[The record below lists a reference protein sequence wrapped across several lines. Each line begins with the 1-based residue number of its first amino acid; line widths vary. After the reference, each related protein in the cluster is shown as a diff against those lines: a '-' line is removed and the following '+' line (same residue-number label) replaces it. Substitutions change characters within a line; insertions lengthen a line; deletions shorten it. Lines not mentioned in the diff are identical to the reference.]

1 MRNRNQIVALS
12 LVLALA
18 SPALVACGGGQA
30 AEQEGSGQSEQQ
42 QAGVPNPFVDCTS
55 AYEAA
60 QLAGFEVTFP
70 ESVPGYSQ
78 RLYQAIEG
86 QMAQCFYSEGEQRV
100 LVRKAVDDGSGD
112 ISGDYNEY
120 DEVSKADVEGTE
132 VTEKGTGGLVYCAIW
147 SKDGYLFA
155 IDADAGLESDV
166 IESLVAATF

>member
-18 SPALVACGGGQA
+18 SPMIVACGGSQA
-30 AEQEGSGQSEQQ
+30 SEQEGGGQAEQQ
-42 QAGVPNPFVDCTS
+42 TGVPNPFVDCSS

-60 QLAGFEVTFP
+60 QLAGFEVNFP

-86 QMAQCFYSEGEQRV
+86 QMAQCFYSEGEQSV
-100 LVRKAVDDGSGD
+100 LIRKAVDDGSGD

-120 DEVSKADVEGTE
+120 DEVSTVNVEGVE

-147 SKDGYLFA
+147 GQDGYLFA

>member
-18 SPALVACGGGQA
+18 APALAACGGGQA
-30 AEQEGSGQSEQQ
+30 SEQEGSGQSEQQ
-42 QAGVPNPFVDCTS
+42 TGVPNPFVDCSS

-86 QMAQCFYSEGEQRV
+86 QMVQCIYSEGEQSV
-100 LVRKAVDDGSGD
+100 LIRKAVDDGSGD

-120 DEVSKADVEGTE
+120 DEVSTVDVDGSK
-132 VTEKGTGGLVYCAIW
+132 VTEKGTGGVVHCAIW
-147 SKDGYLFA
+147 SQGGYLFA

-166 IESLVAATF
+166 IASLVSATF